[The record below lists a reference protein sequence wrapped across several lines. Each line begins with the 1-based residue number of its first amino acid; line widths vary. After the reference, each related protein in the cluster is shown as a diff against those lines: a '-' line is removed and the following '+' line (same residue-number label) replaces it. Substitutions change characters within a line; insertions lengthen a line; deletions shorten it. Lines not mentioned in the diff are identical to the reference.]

1 MATKKVWAAFVA
13 ALLVMVM
20 NVVLTSCQADSE
32 SVRTEYAAPK
42 TIETPVLVYQD
53 KLVNIVSN
61 VYFDGKT
68 IVVGD
73 KVAATVD
80 VAHQEPVIEM
90 PADKHAAATIT
101 SSSDLEWR
109 DSNGQNT
116 TGTLNIV
123 AGNNYEIFGTLYPA
137 ANYSTITKVHPKVS
151 VVNTH
156 HTFEGSVN
164 VTVEN
169 DTKSKSF
176 NFDLARQYFLV
187 DPTVD
192 VEIVN
197 THTTDTLIQVVVKT
211 DTLINTVTVRD
222 TVTIINNVEV
232 VKHDTITVEKTVTLT
247 DTIKVEVERFVKGAD
262 VVKSIVNDFGFSKA
276 TMTLGSKQLLAVEIR
291 HQYPILD
298 VEESILGSANFSNVA
313 ALSWDGT
320 DGQKT
325 NATVNAQGCTVDGVD
340 YLRSEIN
347 TLIAGSLVQV
357 RTLYRVYGTYKNEN
371 GDICNFEM
379 EMAPSY
385 LQKYEATP
393 QPQVEPKAQYRGI
406 IRKISAEGLKLMTK
420 PVVQQLIDGQW
431 QDIRTAARCC
441 IGMSGSPSGLDL
453 FVKSAKI
460 VEETENS
467 WNYSGNDA
475 TWAGDDTKSDGTIIT
490 KRTKVYE
497 FNHMFTADAV
507 NNGKVGPATQLYV
520 MKATQVQVLDPD
532 NNLLTCTWED
542 GSDFSL
548 NVSVVLNSTEFIEKA
563 EMKGQ
568 TRTESDK
575 TYKYLTSFVQH
586 FTATV
591 GGQKLQ
597 DVDATSTLWVP
608 AE

>member
-1 MATKKVWAAFVA
+1 MMSAFVA
-13 ALLVMVM
+13 ALLSVCGI
-20 NVVLTSCQADSE
+20 VVLTSCQADSE

-80 VAHQEPVIEM
+80 VNHEFPVIEK
-90 PADKHAAATIT
+90 PADEHKAATIT
-101 SSSDLEWR
+101 ASSDLYWN

-232 VKHDTITVEKTVTLT
+232 VKHDTVTVEKTVTLT

-262 VVKSIVNDFGFSKA
+262 VVKSVVNDFGFSKA

-379 EMAPSY
+379 ELAPSY
-385 LQKYEATP
+385 LQKYDAPVVTP
-393 QPQVEPKAQYRGI
+393 QIEDKPMYRGI
-406 IRKISAEGLKLMTK
+406 IRKVTAEGLKLMTK
-420 PVVQQLIDGQW
+420 PVVQKWNSETGAWEDV
-431 QDIRTAARCC
+431 RTCSRSC

-520 MKATQVQVLDPD
+520 MKAERVQVLDPD

-563 EMKGQ
+563 ELKGQ

-597 DVDATSTLWVP
+597 DVDAVSTLWVP